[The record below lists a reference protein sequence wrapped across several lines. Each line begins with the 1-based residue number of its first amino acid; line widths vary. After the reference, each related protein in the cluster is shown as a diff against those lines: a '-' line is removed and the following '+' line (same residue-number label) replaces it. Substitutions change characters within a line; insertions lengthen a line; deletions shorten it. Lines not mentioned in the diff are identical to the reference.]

1 MENLAVS
8 VNPSR
13 SIPQGNTEATRTGRV
28 RRDYT
33 RGPAVTDP
41 GLCILVPL
49 AGEDI
54 VRPAPMVKVQS
65 QAEMTWPRATTCS
78 CGVTESADD
87 FAFGSDLVTFR
98 AILRGDG
105 NLIDTSAIK
114 LFKGNA
120 S

>member
-1 MENLAVS
+1 MNNLAVS

-13 SIPQGNTEATRTGRV
+13 SDGEYRGNPHRGV

-33 RGPAVTDP
+33 RGPALTLSGRCSRLTV
-41 GLCILVPL
+41 

-54 VRPAPMVKVQS
+54 VRPVAMEKLQS
-65 QAEMTWPRATTCS
+65 QAEMTWPLVPHGR
-78 CGVTESADD
+78 GVTVSADD

-105 NLIDTSAIK
+105 TLVDRTGAIK
-114 LFKGNA
+114 VYAGA
-120 S
+120 SA